1 MDCILFDLYLMKIQI
16 CFACLKNSNLYLMKI
31 QICFLQEIFFRF
43 VFNENIDLFFFNKK
57 FAD

>member
-1 MDCILFDLYLMKIQI
+1 MLEKFKYV
-16 CFACLKNSNLYLMKI
+16 FNEI